1 MSSDLEIII
10 AFVFRRSGR
19 PALRESEIYLPLS
32 MELNWFSLEDAQRIV
47 DAAISAHLLEKREGF
62 LEPVFDIDEVEIPVG
77 FSPSG
82 SVDDLMGASDEKS
95 TQLNDRLLAHLAK
108 VTGKNTSQLVEQI
121 EQVCSEKNVLFLVGA
136 VIVSKKYNVDVS
148 EFFEEIE
155 KDLLGS

>member
-1 MSSDLEIII
+1 MSSELEVII

-32 MELNWFSLEDAQRIV
+32 MELNWFSLEDAQGIV
-47 DAAISAHLLEKREGF
+47 DVAISAHLLEKREGF

-82 SVDDLMGASDEKS
+82 SFDALSGKSVGDSEDLK
-95 TQLNDRLLAHLAK
+95 DRLLVYLAK
-108 VTGKNTSQLVEQI
+108 AAGKNVSQLVEEI
-121 EQVCSEKNVLFLVGA
+121 DEVCSEKNLVFLVGA
-136 VIVSKKYNVDVS
+136 VVLAKRYNVGVS

-155 KDLLGS
+155 TELDGV